1 MALPLIARLVG
12 TALAKRGGKEVVKA
26 APRRTEKFMGM
37 VDEVPAK
44 RLADETIKTG
54 GRSVVSTPT
63 ARDKGAV
70 MKGAAA
76 GAALLGGGAAM
87 MSGDKEKAKKPSA
100 ASKAPERSR
109 TEAAPKETKAKKSA
123 TRIEFE
129 REFLRARNAGQDVFT
144 FRGKPYTSRLDTESA
159 EAHKKKMEKMRELT
173 AKAASRPLARGGV
186 VTKRKK

>member
-1 MALPLIARLVG
+1 MALLGKLIG
-12 TALAKRGGKEVVKA
+12 TALAKRGGKEVTKA

-44 RLADETIKTG
+44 RLPDETIKTG

-63 ARDKGAV
+63 ARDKNAV

-87 MSGDKEKAKKPSA
+87 MSGDKEEAKKTSA
-100 ASKAPERSR
+100 ASKAKGRARPDE
-109 TEAAPKETKAKKSA
+109 TPKAAEKSA
-123 TRIEFE
+123 TRREFE

-144 FRGKPYTSRLDTESA
+144 FKGNTYTSRLDSESA
-159 EAHKKKMEKMRELT
+159 DAHKKKMEKMRELT
-173 AKAASRPLARGGV
+173 AKSASKPLARGGV

>member
-1 MALPLIARLVG
+1 MALPLIARLAAS
-12 TALAKRGGKEVVKA
+12 ALAKRGGKEVVKA

-44 RLADETIKTG
+44 RLPDETIKTG

-87 MSGDKEKAKKPSA
+87 MSGDKEEAKKTSA

-109 TEAAPKETKAKKSA
+109 TEEAPKETKAKKSA

-129 REFLRARNAGQDVFT
+129 REFRKQRDLGNTTFT
-144 FRGKPYTSRLDTESA
+144 FRGKPYTTRLAGESA
-159 EAHKKKMEKMRELT
+159 EAHKKKMEKLKDLT
-173 AKAASRPLARGGV
+173 AKPLARGGV

>member
-1 MALPLIARLVG
+1 MVAPLIGRLVG
-12 TALAKRGGKEVVKA
+12 SALAKRGGKEVAKA

-54 GRSVVSTPT
+54 GKSVVSTPT

-87 MSGDKEKAKKPSA
+87 MSGGKEEAKKPSA
-100 ASKAPERSR
+100 ASRATGRVRPDETPKAAE
-109 TEAAPKETKAKKSA
+109 KSA
-123 TRIEFE
+123 TRREFE
-129 REFLRARNAGQDVFT
+129 REFKKQRDLGKTTFT
-144 FRGKPYTSRLDTESA
+144 FKGESYNTRLDGES
-159 EAHKKKMEKMRELT
+159 ESAHKKKMEKMRELT
-173 AKAASRPLARGGV
+173 AKSAPKPLARGGV
-186 VTKRKK
+186 VTKGKK